1 MGPYMNH
8 MSMWFN
14 KQKRKKQ
21 KVALVMIQAK
31 VYGIDE
37 MVYNEKE
44 GNEPI
49 TSMRHAAKGT

>member
-1 MGPYMNH
+1 
-8 MSMWFN
+8 
-14 KQKRKKQ
+14 
-21 KVALVMIQAK
+21 MIQAK